1 MRGAALKTLTDIVD
15 ALLRI
20 ERRSGWA
27 RYMVFAAITVW
38 LVISTLALLFA
49 TAGFFAWAGAVGV
62 GMVLALF
69 ALVSAVRHSYQ
80 TLLLKRLVL
89 VMRGEHKGHPPQ
101 NELDYDRNLD
111 AVGRLFARLERKSN
125 PARILEVSAAVL
137 ATLQWGYGDLLIHK
151 AMICGDWKCE

>member
-1 MRGAALKTLTDIVD
+1 MKTLTHIVD

-27 RYMVFAAITVW
+27 RYMVFSAIAVW
-38 LVISTLALLFA
+38 LVISTLALVYA
-49 TAGFFAWAGAVGV
+49 SAEFFARAGAVGV
-62 GMVLALF
+62 GMVLASF
-69 ALVSAVRHSYQ
+69 ALVSAVRQSYQ
-80 TLLLKRLVL
+80 TLLLKGLVL

-101 NELDYDRNLD
+101 NELDYDRNLE
-111 AVGRLFARLERKSN
+111 AIGRLFARLERRSN

-151 AMICGDWKCE
+151 AMICGDWKCES